1 MAAERGA
8 THAGSQTLSRGIRL
22 LEILAAADRNL
33 SIDELA
39 GALGVHR
46 SVAYRLLRTLED
58 HGLVTRDAAGRLA
71 LGTGLAALAAGVAR
85 DLQQVALPE
94 LTDVANELGMTCL
107 LAVLVDSDE
116 AVTLVS
122 ASPRQTVAVVSY
134 RPGHRHPITRGGP
147 GKAIL
152 LSLPDSAWPVG
163 RARRAPRRDRGEPP
177 PRLRVE
183 PRRGRAVAAVGRGSP
198 ESPGAAAGGDRG
210 DPRLIP
216 RHRGRDRRA
225 PEARGTKRDASL
237 RRLTAGRR
245 GSTTS
250 QRGSRMPRKNSAN
263 SSVARSGSTFAT

>member
-8 THAGSQTLSRGIRL
+8 AQAGSQTLSRGIRL
-22 LEILAAADRNL
+22 LEILATADRNL

-46 SVAYRLLRTLED
+46 SVAYRLLRTLEE

-94 LTDVANELGMTCL
+94 LNDVANELGMTCL

-152 LSLPDSAWPVG
+152 LSLPDSAWPAEISEGLRDEIAVS
-163 RARRAPRRDRGEPP
+163 RDRGYASSHDEVVP
-177 PRLRVE
+177 
-183 PRRGRAVAAVGRGSP
+183 
-198 ESPGAAAGGDRG
+198 
-210 DPRLIP
+210 
-216 RHRGRDRRA
+216 
-225 PEARGTKRDASL
+225 SL
-237 RRLTAGRR
+237 R
-245 GSTTS
+245 
-250 QRGSRMPRKNSAN
+250 
-263 SSVARSGSTFAT
+263 SVAVPLNLPGQPPAAIAVIHVSFEVSESAIAERLKLAAQSVTRAYGG